1 MVGRAQTCDV
11 VIKHMSVSNLHCEI
25 GVEGDEDPP
34 RCYVKDLSSNG
45 TWVRRWTGDREGHS
59 KAERL
64 KKGATFPLGS
74 GDLVLL
80 LPPTHADCLAFQL
93 RVSCDP
99 LKRCAVL
106 CDTQNLTSIYARTE
120 RPDVV
125 EETGRKIPKR
135 CKEHLLGGIRRDPE
149 NESLHSAVE
158 GRNGALR
165 ARPPSIL
172 QCTDGQSGEEHVY
185 PTVTM
190 VKEPCMPNLHSN
202 CCKELCLA
210 GESHD
215 LMKEQKA
222 SETMATPSILTS
234 VAMKDTAHLCTNEGG
249 SHTPVTTPPAKG
261 VTSPAKGTTPP
272 VTTPPGGAE
281 EELCPLCGC
290 IFPLSMLVAHCESCS
305 GGVGGRGPLSAT
317 PPRTPPLLT
326 APASLRPTVSLE
338 QCPKCSALFSLP
350 ELIPHW
356 EVCSKKGAN
365 KVVCE
370 EDGGDCVEQCI
381 HCLKDYLLSDLLE
394 HVKTCPMKD
403 KKCHEEEQCQH
414 CLKSFPLSELV
425 EHIHTCTHHITDG
438 SQGALERCMHCFR
451 DFPLSS
457 LVHHTAVCTEGLSG
471 PKERFKGFIPSVH
484 DLDAT
489 AIAVLNDT
497 QRRAVDYVIER
508 SRADSERAY
517 PSLVKRACALGYLE
531 KDVQRTLHWVRNE
544 APIIIHIRLERVL
557 GFLVKDTHYRNQ
569 FETRTSGGS
578 TDLSARGSWE
588 DNIFNKIYASSPPFE
603 RVKYGVLNIVG
614 DPCGVRS
621 CYHYG
626 DSFLQLKKVRL
637 RTTFA
642 SMDTS
647 SSAVKLS
654 CCEHYG
660 NVLYEYTDSE
670 LKAILDVATRRVS
683 SMKSDMIA
691 NYKEVQIHGPVCLS
705 ENVECIVANHRHHG
719 DTSIETLLEEFVKR
733 NGCNLIWMDPDD
745 HPGSSSLAT
754 SIATLPHRSH
764 YIATSYRRRHR
775 KRRRR
780 DYYDD

>member
-1 MVGRAQTCDV
+1 MPYGMAQVSINGNGPAMVGRAQTCDV

-403 KKCHEEEQCQH
+403 KKVGWVSNIWNCAIEFQIPHDSSVMKRSSVNIASRAFLSVSWWSTSIHAHIMYVGRYGCMGVWVHGDMGVWVHGSMGVREYH
-414 CLKSFPLSELV
+414 GKVLNLSDYRWKSRS
-425 EHIHTCTHHITDG
+425 
-438 SQGALERCMHCFR
+438 SGALHALLQGLPPQ
-451 DFPLSS
+451 FPRAPHSS
-457 LVHHTAVCTEGLSG
+457 M
-471 PKERFKGFIPSVH
+471 
-484 DLDAT
+484 
-489 AIAVLNDT
+489 
-497 QRRAVDYVIER
+497 Y
-508 SRADSERAY
+508 
-517 PSLVKRACALGYLE
+517 
-531 KDVQRTLHWVRNE
+531 
-544 APIIIHIRLERVL
+544 
-557 GFLVKDTHYRNQ
+557 
-569 FETRTSGGS
+569 GGS
-578 TDLSARGSWE
+578 LGA
-588 DNIFNKIYASSPPFE
+588 
-603 RVKYGVLNIVG
+603 
-614 DPCGVRS
+614 
-621 CYHYG
+621 
-626 DSFLQLKKVRL
+626 
-637 RTTFA
+637 
-642 SMDTS
+642 
-647 SSAVKLS
+647 
-654 CCEHYG
+654 
-660 NVLYEYTDSE
+660 
-670 LKAILDVATRRVS
+670 
-683 SMKSDMIA
+683 
-691 NYKEVQIHGPVCLS
+691 
-705 ENVECIVANHRHHG
+705 
-719 DTSIETLLEEFVKR
+719 
-733 NGCNLIWMDPDD
+733 
-745 HPGSSSLAT
+745 
-754 SIATLPHRSH
+754 
-764 YIATSYRRRHR
+764 
-775 KRRRR
+775 
-780 DYYDD
+780 